1 MHGMTT
7 PSTPPPNAFRARR
20 RAAARERMRSTII
33 WTIVG
38 LALFVPLCVYVVAE
52 RGAVWM
58 ISTGIVAFLL
68 GLGFAALMAWQAAG
82 KRASSLM
89 IREWAIA
96 NGWAY
101 WGRDMPA
108 EPAPQPYE
116 ARFDDYMLATES
128 FPEAT
133 DLLRKG
139 NRRYVTDVLAGTVDG
154 VPVRIANHTYET
166 DSYDGKGRRTTT
178 YTNHVV
184 ALVPQ
189 VPAVTPMRLV
199 RRSAIGRALKG
210 ADDRM
215 AGIGDMKAVEME
227 SRDFNDTFSLRVADD
242 ADMVVLFRV
251 FDQLTQERLADGRD
265 APTIDLLEAEG
276 PWLML
281 ADGGT
286 VRGDQLTRIEQMIAA
301 IRWSHATLG

>member
-1 MHGMTT
+1 MSASPDT
-7 PSTPPPNAFRARR
+7 SSNAFRARR
-20 RAAARERMRSTII
+20 WAAARERMRATVI
-33 WTIVG
+33 WTVAG
-38 LALFVPLCVYVVAE
+38 LALFVPLCIYAVAE
-52 RGAVWM
+52 RGATWM
-58 ISTGIVAFLL
+58 IVTAIGTFIV
-68 GLGFAALMAWQAAG
+68 GLAFAALLAWQAAG
-82 KRASSLM
+82 KRASSRM

-108 EPAPQPYE
+108 EPAPQPHE
-116 ARFDDYMLATES
+116 ARFDDFMLASET

-133 DLLRKG
+133 GLLRKG
-139 NRRYVTDVLAGTVDG
+139 VRRYVTDVIAGTVDG

-166 DSYDGKGRRTTT
+166 DTYDGKGNRTTT

-199 RRSAIGRALKG
+199 RRSALGRALKG

-215 AGIGDMKAVEME
+215 AGIGSMKAIDME
-227 SRDFNDTFSLRVADD
+227 RHDFNETFSLRVADD

-251 FDQLTQERLADGRD
+251 FDHVTQERLADGSD
-265 APTIDLLEAEG
+265 IPTIDLMEAEG
-276 PWLML
+276 PWVML
-281 ADGGT
+281 ADGGF
-286 VRGDQLTRIEQMIAA
+286 VRGDQLTRIELMIAS
-301 IRWSHATLG
+301 IRWARTTLA

>member
-1 MHGMTT
+1 MTAS
-7 PSTPPPNAFRARR
+7 STPPPNAFRARR
-20 RAAARERMRSTII
+20 WAAARERLRATIV
-33 WTIVG
+33 WTVVG
-38 LALFVPLCVYVVAE
+38 LALFVPLCIYAVAE
-52 RGAVWM
+52 RGPTWM
-58 ISTGIVAFLL
+58 ITTGIVTFLL

-82 KRASSLM
+82 KRASSRM
-89 IREWAIA
+89 IRDWAAA

-101 WGRDMPA
+101 WGRDMPV
-108 EPAPQPYE
+108 EPAPQPDE

-139 NRRYVTDVLAGTVDG
+139 NRRYVTDVVAGTIDG
-154 VPVRIANHTYET
+154 TPVRIANHTYET
-166 DSYDGKGRRTTT
+166 DSYDGKGNRTTT

-199 RRSAIGRALKG
+199 RRSALGRALKG

-215 AGIGDMKAVEME
+215 AGVGSMKAVEME
-227 SRDFNDTFSLRVADD
+227 SRDFNHAFSLRVADD

-251 FDQLTQERLADGRD
+251 FDQLAQERLADGRD
-265 APTIDLLEAEG
+265 IPTIDLVEAEG
-276 PWLML
+276 PWVML

-301 IRWSHATLG
+301 IRWARATLG

>member
-1 MHGMTT
+1 MTT
-7 PSTPPPNAFRARR
+7 SSTPPPNAFRARR
-20 RAAARERMRSTII
+20 WAAARERMRATII
-33 WTIVG
+33 WTVIG
-38 LALFVPLCVYVVAE
+38 LALFVPLCIYAVAE
-52 RGAVWM
+52 RGATWM
-58 ISTGIVAFLL
+58 IVTGIVTFLL

-82 KRASSLM
+82 KRASSRM
-89 IREWAIA
+89 IRDWAAA

-108 EPAPQPYE
+108 EPAPQPDE

-139 NRRYVTDVLAGTVDG
+139 NRRYVTDVVAGTVDG
-154 VPVRIANHTYET
+154 TPVRIANHTYET
-166 DSYDGKGRRTTT
+166 DSYDGKGNRTTT

-189 VPAVTPMRLV
+189 VPAITPMRLV
-199 RRSAIGRALKG
+199 RRSALGRALKG

-215 AGIGDMKAVEME
+215 AGMGSMKAVDME
-227 SRDFNDTFSLRVADD
+227 IRDFNDAFSLRVADD

-251 FDQLTQERLADGRD
+251 FDHVTQERLADGRD
-265 APTIDLLEAEG
+265 IPTIDLVEAEG

-281 ADGGT
+281 ADGGS
-286 VRGDQLTRIEQMIAA
+286 VRGDQLARIEQMITA
-301 IRWSHATLG
+301 IRWARATLA